1 VTSANESAQ
10 SVSRRVFL
18 GGSVA
23 AVVAASSL
31 AATATVAAAGT
42 SASTTAG
49 TGGLAAGTGLQVG
62 AGKAP
67 ISIPASLLPTPDGFT
82 TVHDD
87 LYARVLLLGSGAD
100 RFALAVYDLT
110 SINDADAITEI
121 AAIISKAAG
130 VPAANTIVSV
140 THSFSAP
147 HFNGT
152 SGLTGTALTEAQG
165 LLNQLLA
172 ATTAA
177 VNDAVSGLTDARV
190 GYGTGKCDVN
200 VNRNVDTADGWWLGT
215 GEAGPSDKSVRVTRF
230 DDLSGN
236 PIAIL
241 ANYNVQS
248 SVMMDS
254 VMADGALP
262 ITADL
267 AGATVQHVEGQYGS
281 GVVGFF
287 LCGATGDQA
296 PAFVSKRYTID
307 KDLNWSQV
315 DAHDAGWLLLTVQG
329 ERLGTEVVRVSQTID
344 TAAGANAAVRL
355 ITGSITA
362 TEVAQTPGQNAAP
375 TKSHAFTPD
384 GTATLPVW
392 VLQVGDGVFVG
403 AEPEL
408 STVTAQAIMDHSPFA
423 HTSVISNLEGGAKN
437 MPDAWNY
444 QHITYESLDS
454 FYAAGTAEAAAAK
467 AAQLLKSLPH

>member
-1 VTSANESAQ
+1 MAPACRVGNRQVARKRLWKSATAGGRFPSRARPRRNSSGSSSHFSDPGSRKRKTVTSANESAQ

-31 AATATVAAAGT
+31 AATATAAA
-42 SASTTAG
+42 ASTTAG
-49 TGGLAAGTGLQVG
+49 PSAGTGLKVG

-130 VPAANTIVSV
+130 VSAANTIVSV

-152 SGLTGTALTEAQG
+152 SGRTGTALTEAQG

-172 ATTAA
+172 ATTTA

-200 VNRNVDTADGWWLGT
+200 VNRNVETADGWWLGT
-215 GEAGPSDKSVRVTRF
+215 GEAGPSDKSVRVT
-230 DDLSGN
+230 
-236 PIAIL
+236 
-241 ANYNVQS
+241 
-248 SVMMDS
+248 
-254 VMADGALP
+254 
-262 ITADL
+262 
-267 AGATVQHVEGQYGS
+267 
-281 GVVGFF
+281 
-287 LCGATGDQA
+287 
-296 PAFVSKRYTID
+296 
-307 KDLNWSQV
+307 
-315 DAHDAGWLLLTVQG
+315 
-329 ERLGTEVVRVSQTID
+329 
-344 TAAGANAAVRL
+344 
-355 ITGSITA
+355 
-362 TEVAQTPGQNAAP
+362 
-375 TKSHAFTPD
+375 
-384 GTATLPVW
+384 
-392 VLQVGDGVFVG
+392 
-403 AEPEL
+403 
-408 STVTAQAIMDHSPFA
+408 
-423 HTSVISNLEGGAKN
+423 
-437 MPDAWNY
+437 
-444 QHITYESLDS
+444 
-454 FYAAGTAEAAAAK
+454 
-467 AAQLLKSLPH
+467 